1 MVVVRANGDDL
12 ERLASLMSRGQVRS
26 VIDTVYPLSEVRAA
40 HERSGTRRARG
51 KLVLSV
57 R

>member
-1 MVVVRANGDDL
+1 MAEGR
-12 ERLASLMSRGQVRS
+12 VRS
-26 VIDTVYPLSEVRAA
+26 VIDTVYPLAEARAA
-40 HERSGTRRARG
+40 HEKSRSWRTRG